1 MQLLQ
6 NEQKMFKKSS
16 ESSQFNIFTSPLS
29 LFSGN
34 SLKMY
39 EDEHAWH
46 NQFRQQVTMR
56 INEDIFRPL
65 FCQDNGTPNAPI
77 RTLIAMMVLK
87 EAEGLSDQKIFENC
101 RFNMLVRS
109 AIGLF
114 NADDPLPTESTYYLL
129 RRRIMEYAKDKGE
142 NLLETAF
149 AQITKDQCAEFEVS
163 GKRIRMDSKLLGSN
177 IAWLS
182 RYELIH
188 ETLRLFYNQVKHSKQ
203 LDGATGGRLSELLKL
218 EGNKVVYTCSGDEV
232 KSRLQELGVLTYKIL
247 PLFSSS
253 TDPHYQTLQRVF
265 SEQFRVDEKKVVVA
279 REKEE
284 ISAKSVQSPHD
295 TDCHYR
301 NKDTQKVK
309 GYSINV
315 TESCDDDSQL
325 NLIGHVDVKKASTSD
340 VDFLRGCIEKTQ
352 GVFPDKIAYTHADGA
367 YHSPD
372 NQKYC
377 KDNDINLYLHAIQ
390 GAKSRYQ
397 FNTTKNGLL
406 SIFDTKTNDIVEYK
420 NVTCKNGTNKWRIKT
435 DKGYRYFTQKDIDGY
450 LTRKQIE
457 GTPIETLQKRN
468 NVEATI
474 FQLGYHYSNA
484 KTRYRGE
491 IKHQMWANI
500 RCLWVNFVRIL
511 KFKVILCKSGGLFG
525 KISIKSLFHACL
537 RAWFKVKFAVKSV
550 LTEILTRDW
559 SNFENIRFSIT

>member
-1 MQLLQ
+1 
-6 NEQKMFKKSS
+6 MFKKSS
-16 ESSQFNIFTSPLS
+16 DSSQFNIFTSPIS

-56 INEDIFRPL
+56 IDEDIFRPL

-109 AIGLF
+109 AIGLQ

-129 RRRIMEYAKDKGE
+129 RKRIMEYAKDKGE
-142 NLLETAF
+142 NLFETAF

-203 LDGATGGRLSELLKL
+203 LDNATSCRLSELLKL

-232 KSRLQELGVLTYKIL
+232 KSRLQELGVLIYKIL

-253 TDPHYQTLQRVF
+253 AGSHYQTLQRVF

-352 GVFPDKIAYTHADGA
+352 DVFPDKIAYTHADGA

-397 FNTTKNGLL
+397 FNTTENGLL

-435 DKGYRYFTQKDIDGY
+435 EKGYRYFTQKDIDGY
-450 LTRKQIE
+450 LTRKQIDE
-457 GTPIETLQKRN
+457 TPIETLQKRN

-500 RCLWVNFVRIL
+500 RCLWVNFARIL
-511 KFKVILCKSGGLFG
+511 KFKVILCKASGFFG
-525 KISIKSLFHACL
+525 KFSIKSLFYTCL
-537 RAWFKVKFAVKSV
+537 RSWAEPYFALKSF
-550 LTEILTRDW
+550 LKAILQTNL
-559 SNFENIRFSIT
+559 SGFENIRFSTS